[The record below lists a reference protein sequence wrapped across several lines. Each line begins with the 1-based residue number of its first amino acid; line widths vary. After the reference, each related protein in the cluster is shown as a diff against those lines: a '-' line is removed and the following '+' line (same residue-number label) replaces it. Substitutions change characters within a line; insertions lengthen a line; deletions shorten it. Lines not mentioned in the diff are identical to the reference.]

1 MSEWQQVPENTPTRA
16 TITPAVTPNIT
27 SDISSHNYYG
37 NLHDFESDTDSDRS
51 NQSHTDSESAT
62 FHNQEFWEDEALFW
76 EATRREP
83 IQDAEEDAEDE
94 IAFSY
99 CTSSTTTRDDSF
111 SPQSDTSDSDSDI
124 EYNTMSYDYK
134 NVAGFMEIKKP
145 GITTPISEPTTVQL
159 LAFKKVLISALRQ
172 CPLNASN
179 KGHTYIIETLEEHRA
194 RNNNQSATLR
204 PIPTEPVRPTAAT
217 ASRAE
222 LTYYGQL
229 TSEYNAHLDYNNQ
242 AVAILMK
249 TFPGILDGLMI
260 DDDLPDD
267 MQAKDAY
274 EHAQVTLTDTLVS
287 RSSYLKINKAI
298 YSREYKP
305 SSTGP
310 TSYFA
315 ECDNDNLMIT
325 RMGRTPH
332 TAEIIMECALEAFA
346 EAHNDTID
354 TFRKYESE
362 WNDKKVT
369 YAFTGTIYKEFKI
382 YFIRQLKN
390 LYTDKRGTHHQAHY
404 TDTVL
409 RRMAALEANV
419 ADNTE
424 VLDDLVDETATEYN
438 GTRAPPTA
446 VTLPRRD
453 DDDTTLASTTTMRA
467 MMAEQATQQA
477 AAQRAFEARIEQLVA
492 GTGNNN
498 STRRPNVC
506 RQYKFYCSSHGV
518 NLSHSSK
525 KCRDKL
531 PNHNTL
537 ATYENKLGG
546 SVKHVDWWLQF
557 RDKDHKLCAT
567 CPPGQG

>member
-1 MSEWQQVPENTPTRA
+1 
-16 TITPAVTPNIT
+16 
-27 SDISSHNYYG
+27 
-37 NLHDFESDTDSDRS
+37 
-51 NQSHTDSESAT
+51 
-62 FHNQEFWEDEALFW
+62 
-76 EATRREP
+76 
-83 IQDAEEDAEDE
+83 
-94 IAFSY
+94 
-99 CTSSTTTRDDSF
+99 
-111 SPQSDTSDSDSDI
+111 
-124 EYNTMSYDYK
+124 MSYDYK

-145 GITTPISEPTTVQL
+145 GITTPISEPTTIQL

-179 KGHTYIIETLEEHRA
+179 KGHTYIIETLDEHRA
-194 RNNNQSATLR
+194 RNNNLSATLR
-204 PIPTEPVRPTAAT
+204 PIPTEPVRPTAAS

-229 TSEYNAHLDYNNQ
+229 TAEYNAHLDYNNQ

-267 MQAKDAY
+267 MQAGDAY
-274 EHAQVTLTDTLVS
+274 AHAQVTLTDTLVS

-305 SSTGP
+305 SVTGP

-332 TAEIIMECALEAFA
+332 TEEIIMECALEAFA
-346 EAHNDTID
+346 EAHNDTVD
-354 TFRKYESE
+354 TFRKYEAE

-369 YAFTGTIYKEFKI
+369 YAFTGRVYKEFKI

-390 LYTDKRGTHHQAHY
+390 LYTDKRGTHHQANH
-404 TDTVL
+404 TAAVL
-409 RRMAALEANV
+409 QRMAALEANV

-424 VLDDLVDETATEYN
+424 VLDDLVDDAATAYH
-438 GTRAPPTA
+438 GAAVKAPPTA
-446 VTLPRRD
+446 FTMPRRD
-453 DDDTTLASTTTMRA
+453 DDDTTLASTTTLRA
-467 MMAEQATQQA
+467 MMAEQATQHA
-477 AAQRAFEARIEQLVA
+477 TAQRAFEARIEQLVA
-492 GTGNNN
+492 AGNAGGNNSGK
-498 STRRPNVC
+498 STSTGKSRRNRDRDRDKPTVAAC

-518 NLSHSSK
+518 NLSHNSTTCATK
-525 KCRDKL
+525 ATG
-531 PNHNTL
+531 HNDL

-546 SVKHVDWWLQF
+546 NLRGTDWWMKF
-557 RDKDHKLCAT
+557 RDKDHQLT
-567 CPPGQG
+567 TICPPGQG